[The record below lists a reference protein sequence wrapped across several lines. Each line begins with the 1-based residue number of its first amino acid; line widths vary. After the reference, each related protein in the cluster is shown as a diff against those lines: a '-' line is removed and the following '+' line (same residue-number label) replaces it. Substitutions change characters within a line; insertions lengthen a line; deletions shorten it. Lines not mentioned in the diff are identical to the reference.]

1 MIKHLTRILL
11 TALLAFYNTSLLAA
25 DIAGNVELAAGKV
38 WIQGA
43 DNKMRAI
50 KPDQPVF
57 EGDII
62 ITGADGELQVRMKD
76 DGFIAVRPNSKLKIE
91 SYRAEGDADD
101 KATFSLLLGTFRSVT
116 GWIGKY
122 NRDNYSINTR
132 TATIGVRGTDH
143 EPMYIPPAVP
153 GMPPIGEP
161 GVYDKVNSGRIVI
174 KNAFGE
180 TEFDKGQAAF
190 VGLNSRQ
197 AAVRLKGIPDFFKP
211 STNEQRIEDART
223 TLESGLDSNLLKRQQ
238 QKIDSGMKARPLLQ
252 PQSLPEKS
260 LTPETKPAAPDEKN
274 DIKLLPGARPTAPT
288 RSDDRNA
295 PVAPRMPGSTKP
307 ILSPDASTHITPIS
321 PAEIR
326 TLPAPLPALT
336 PKPALEAPV
345 KLAPA
350 ITPQSVLQPQSIT
363 PISATKMEMPAL
375 STTVPTPAP
384 TLIKPTLQTI
394 SPTLQNTQLAPTPVI
409 TEQKQITVE
418 EPAPISPVLL
428 QAPTKLLLPAR

>member
-1 MIKHLTRILL
+1 MIKHITLILL
-11 TALLAFYNTSLLAA
+11 STLFAIYNTCLMAA
-25 DIAGNVELAAGKV
+25 NVAGTVELAEGKV
-38 WIQGA
+38 WIQGV

-50 KPDQPVF
+50 KPEQPIY

-76 DGFIAVRPNSKLKIE
+76 DAFIAVRPNSKLKIE

-153 GMPPIGEP
+153 GMPPIGDP

-211 STNEQRIEDART
+211 SQHEQRIEDART
-223 TLESGLDSNLLKRQQ
+223 NLQLGIDTNLLKRQQ
-238 QKIDSGMKARPLLQ
+238 MKKDGGANPRPLLR
-252 PQSLPEKS
+252 PQALPEKD
-260 LTPETKPAAPDEKN
+260 LTPETKPVAPAEKTDN
-274 DIKLLPGARPTAPT
+274 KLLPGKRPAAPT
-288 RSDDRNA
+288 HGDERSM
-295 PVAPRMPGSTKP
+295 PVAPQLMPGSMPVQQMLTP
-307 ILSPDASTHITPIS
+307 ARITPIS
-321 PAEIR
+321 P
-326 TLPAPLPALT
+326 TLETPTKLMPAITPPQSILQPQAITPITASKIELPALT
-336 PKPALEAPV
+336 APAAT
-345 KLAPA
+345 LAP
-350 ITPQSVLQPQSIT
+350 
-363 PISATKMEMPAL
+363 
-375 STTVPTPAP
+375 TT
-384 TLIKPTLQTI
+384 TLQTI
-394 SPTLQNTQLAPTPVI
+394 APIQLNTPLTSVPVISEQKLVTPDAQIKTAPVLISPTLLQSPTQL
-409 TEQKQITVE
+409 
-418 EPAPISPVLL
+418 L
-428 QAPTKLLLPAR
+428 QPAR